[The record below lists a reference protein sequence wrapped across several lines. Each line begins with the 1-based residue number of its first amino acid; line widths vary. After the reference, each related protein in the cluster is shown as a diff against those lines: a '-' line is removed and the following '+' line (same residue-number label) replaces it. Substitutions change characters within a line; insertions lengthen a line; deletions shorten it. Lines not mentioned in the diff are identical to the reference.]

1 MRTEKEMNNYR
12 KIRSREKGQ
21 AAILLTLALGIFLL
35 GMAGFAIDGTNLWF
49 HRQAAQTAAD
59 AACTAGIMD
68 MYNATAGAPANASW
82 DTGSFLCS
90 GTSGSGGSQVQNSTF
105 PPCRYAAFNGYG
117 ASALT
122 ANQPG
127 VDVLISFPTSFS
139 GVGACTGT
147 PPPAFCSA
155 TGVATPTYMQVN
167 ITDRV
172 QTSFIGM
179 LTGRKTVDVGA
190 QAMCGLLEAES
201 PIPILI
207 LNPTDPS
214 TFSDNGNVNLSI
226 AGGPPKS
233 IQVNS
238 SCFHCSG
245 NNSYAVVTSGS
256 SGVIDLSQANGGNG
270 GTFNAVS
277 AESDP
282 FAPAQTGGATLK
294 PTPSSTYVSNASFL
308 SDPFATIPAPTKTGL
323 LDCSTNLTTCVTP
336 NDNSA
341 TYGCPIP
348 TAPTNYLAAGYGC
361 DHYRPGYYSQ
371 GITIDR
377 GKDANGGSNGS
388 YTGLAVF
395 EPGVYWLGGSLNS
408 TSTNSCMRPGY
419 MTNSNN
425 PTGSAM
431 GDGSGGMTFYFGGS
445 TATLNV
451 GASSGNLVIKTGST
465 VIFDCQGT
473 ATAVATTQVQCIQPP
488 NTGWTHLPAAL
499 TALTGNV
506 LLGPCVA
513 PSQGPSYSGLGSTYA
528 GGYNYGDP
536 LGTTD
541 PVGEQRGM
549 LFFQNRDTQLA
560 NNNMPTWGGGGG
572 FGVVGNMYFHRCNSS
587 TVSGGGSAANCQLPP
602 NGYTDVFTM
611 GGGSSSNTWVVGN
624 IVTDK
629 LSIGGG
635 STLNMELNPASVYY
649 TLRASLLQ

>member
-90 GTSGSGGSQVQNSTF
+90 GTSGSGGGQVQNSTF

-431 GDGSGGMTFYFGGS
+431 GDGSGGTTFYFGGS